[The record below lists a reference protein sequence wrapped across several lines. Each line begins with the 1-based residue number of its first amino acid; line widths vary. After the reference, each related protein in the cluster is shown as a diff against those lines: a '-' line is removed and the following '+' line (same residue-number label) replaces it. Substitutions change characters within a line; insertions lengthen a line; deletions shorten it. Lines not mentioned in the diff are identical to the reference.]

1 MLVPLLVLITGIL
14 LLRGLLELMP
24 FLLRQHVHV
33 VVAAI
38 LSTMFAPYAISVSIV
53 QEVLEQ
59 LAHQV
64 LLLHLLVLLVLVS
77 VYAQSDTI

>member
-14 LLRGLLELMP
+14 LLRGLLDLMP

-38 LSTMFAPYAISVSIV
+38 LSTMFAPFVKSGTFA

-64 LLLHLLVLLVLVS
+64 LLLHLLVLLVVVS